1 MIGTRYTKE
10 LISDYVERGFWH
22 PTLLISDLVEQSAR
36 DYPDKEAAVDSKTR
50 LTWREASQRI
60 DMIARGLL
68 DLGFK
73 RDNVVATQ
81 LPNSVEYFLL
91 FFACEKA
98 GVIMA
103 TTQHT
108 FRQAEMEPILRQSRA
123 KGIIIT
129 RKFRD
134 FDYFSM
140 IQELRPSLPELE
152 HIIVVGDDIPEGTV
166 SLTELMERDLED
178 KYPPRYFQQIRF
190 KPYEV
195 TRIFNTSGTTGTPK
209 CIERPVAPRIL
220 AGKTLTERLGI
231 VHDDV
236 IMASWNLGAGV
247 TLFVTQICAPL
258 VGAKLV
264 TLEHFTPDLACE
276 AIERERVSVL
286 TLLPAQMATLLDYP
300 DLDRYDL
307 SSLHVIFTGTQ
318 FLTPELGAQVEA
330 KLGCPVV
337 TVYGSGDTAA
347 ISATSV
353 NDSQEVRLRT
363 VGHLLD
369 GNEVKIIDS
378 DGNPVPQGEVGEV
391 CVSGPNLVSGYFGNP
406 ELTKQLWRDGWFCT
420 GDAGKVDEDGRIV
433 LFGRKRDVIVRGGQ
447 NIYPSEI
454 EELLMQHPKVSDVA
468 IVRMPD
474 PVMGEKQ
481 CAYVIPKRGQTFAFE
496 EIVSFLRSKKV
507 AAYKLPERLETL
519 SEFPLVAAGNKVDK
533 IRLEQDIV
541 SKLEQES
548 RGKS

>member
-1 MIGTRYTKE
+1 MIGTRYTEE
-10 LISDYVERGFWH
+10 LIKDYVEKGFWH

-50 LTWREASQRI
+50 LTWKEVSQQI

-73 RDNVVATQ
+73 RDDVVATQ

-108 FRQAEMEPILRQSRA
+108 FRQAEMEPILRQAKA

-140 IQELRPSLPELE
+140 IEELRPGLPELK
-152 HIIVVGDDIPEGTV
+152 HVIVVGDDIPEGTV
-166 SLTELMERDLED
+166 SLTEIMHRDLED
-178 KYPPRYFQQIRF
+178 RYPPHYFQQIRF

-220 AGKTLTERLGI
+220 AGKILTERLGI

-264 TLEHFTPDLACE
+264 TLEHFTPELACE
-276 AIERERVSVL
+276 VIERERVSVL

-307 SSLHVIFTGTQ
+307 SSLRVIFTGTQ
-318 FLTPELGAQVEA
+318 FLTPELGARVEA
-330 KLGCPVV
+330 KLKCLVV

-363 VGHLLD
+363 VGRPLE

-391 CVSGPNLVSGYFGNP
+391 CVTGPNLVSGYFGNP
-406 ELTKQLWRDGWFCT
+406 ELTRELWQDSWFCT
-420 GDAGKVDEDGRIV
+420 GDAGKIDEEGHVV
-433 LFGRKRDVIVRGGQ
+433 LFGRKRDVIIRGGQ
-447 NIYPSEI
+447 NIYTSEI
-454 EELLMQHPKVSDVA
+454 EELLMQHPKVNDVA

-481 CAYVIPKRGQTFAFE
+481 CAYVIPKRGQTFDSE
-496 EIVSFLRSKKV
+496 EMISFLQSKKL
-507 AAYKLPERLETL
+507 ATYKLPERLEIL
-519 SEFPLVAAGNKVDK
+519 AEFPLVAAGNKVDK
-533 IRLEQDIV
+533 IRLEQDITG
-541 SKLEQES
+541 KLEQES
-548 RGKS
+548 KGKS

>member
-1 MIGTRYTKE
+1 MIGTRYTEE
-10 LISDYVERGFWH
+10 LIKDYVEKGFWH

-50 LTWREASQRI
+50 LTWKEVSQQI

-73 RDNVVATQ
+73 RDDVVATQ

-108 FRQAEMEPILRQSRA
+108 FRQAEMEPILRQAKA

-140 IQELRPSLPELE
+140 IDELRPGLPELK
-152 HIIVVGDDIPEGTV
+152 HVIVIGDDVPEGTV
-166 SLTELMERDLED
+166 SLTEIMHRDLED
-178 KYPPRYFQQIRF
+178 KYPPHYFQQIRF

-220 AGKTLTERLGI
+220 AGKILTERLGI

-264 TLEHFTPDLACE
+264 TLEHFTPELACE
-276 AIERERVSVL
+276 VIERERVSVL

-307 SSLHVIFTGTQ
+307 SSLRVIFTGTQ
-318 FLTPELGAQVEA
+318 FLTPELGARVEA
-330 KLGCPVV
+330 KLKCLVV

-363 VGHLLD
+363 VGRLLE

-391 CVSGPNLVSGYFGNP
+391 CVTGPNLVSGYFGNP
-406 ELTKQLWRDGWFCT
+406 ELTRELWQDGWFCT
-420 GDAGKVDEDGRIV
+420 GDAGKIDEEGYVV
-433 LFGRKRDVIVRGGQ
+433 LFGRKRDVIIRGGQ
-447 NIYPSEI
+447 NIYTSEI
-454 EELLMQHPKVSDVA
+454 EELLMQHPKVNDVA

-481 CAYVIPKRGQTFAFE
+481 CAYVIPKRGQTFDSE
-496 EIVSFLRSKKV
+496 EMISFLRSRKL
-507 AAYKLPERLETL
+507 ATYKLPERLEIL
-519 SEFPLVAAGNKVDK
+519 AEFPLVAAGNKVDK
-533 IRLEQDIV
+533 IRLEQDITG
-541 SKLEQES
+541 KLEQES
-548 RGKS
+548 KGKS